1 MPTAR
6 SGNRVLMR
14 SASSSRSTCLRL
26 DRTTCA
32 PCSARA
38 FAIALPMPRLAPV
51 TSATRPSRLKREL
64 FGTADTI
71 SRLNGDDLGEGG
83 RGHPRADLSA
93 HHETER
99 HGPGRGNSTPP
110 EAPRLRRDVE
120 QGFLLARAH
129 PEVRARLWDGASE
142 PVRAVRL
149 IPHAHSV

>member
-51 TSATRPSRLKREL
+51 TSATRPSRSNREL

-93 HHETER
+93 HYKAER
-99 HGPGRGNSTPP
+99 HGPGRGDAAAPP
-110 EAPRLRRDVE
+110 ATRLCRDVE
-120 QGFLLARAH
+120 QSLLLARAH
-129 PEVRARLWDGASE
+129 PEVR
-142 PVRAVRL
+142 
-149 IPHAHSV
+149 